1 MVTEEKIINI
11 TLQIIIERIISQ
23 KQIKD
28 ELQAQG
34 FKIEKNQIDNSKQ
47 ISSLGFHN
55 VDITLYAGI
64 TGTIKVHLVK

>member
-1 MVTEEKIINI
+1 MMSV
-11 TLQIIIERIISQ
+11 
-23 KQIKD
+23 
-28 ELQAQG
+28 

-64 TGTIKVHLVK
+64 TATIKVHLVK